1 MGTSPEHR
9 KVVDAPKGMKRI
21 LMIAYHYPPLRGS
34 SGIQR
39 TLAFSRDLREF
50 GWQPII
56 LSAHPRA
63 YPGVG
68 TDQLGDIPSDV
79 PVHRPFALDTS
90 RHLSIRGAYPKAL
103 ALPDRWSS
111 WLLGAVPTGW
121 GIIRRHRPDAI
132 WSTYPITTAHVIGL
146 ALHRI
151 SGLPW
156 VADFRDS
163 MTEAN
168 YPPDATVRRVRQKI
182 ERSTVE
188 RAARSVFTTP
198 GAQRMYAERYPHLSA
213 ERWAMIPNGYDE
225 RPFRDAEGAGVPSR
239 AEGSPT
245 VLVHSGLLY
254 PHERDPRPFF
264 DAVGTLR
271 RSGVISPQTL
281 RIVLR
286 ASGSEDQYRPMLRER
301 RIDDIVR
308 LEPPIGYRAALAE
321 LLAADG
327 LLLFQAANCNHQI
340 PAKLYEY
347 LRAGRPIFGMTD
359 SRGDT
364 ARALLDAGVESIV
377 PLDSEAEITAGL
389 ARFLD
394 SVKRGATTVPGS
406 DVVERYSR
414 RARARE
420 LAALLD
426 SVTGG

>member
-1 MGTSPEHR
+1 MGTFPNR
-9 KVVDAPKGMKRI
+9 PKVGPSPKGMKRI

-63 YPGVG
+63 YPASG
-68 TDQLGDIPSDV
+68 TDQLGDIPPDV
-79 PVHRPFALDTS
+79 PVYRSFALDTS

-132 WSTYPITTAHVIGL
+132 WSTYPITTAHLIGL
-146 ALHRI
+146 SLHHI

-163 MTEAN
+163 MTEPN
-168 YPPDATVRRVRQKI
+168 FPPDATVRRVRQRI

-188 RAARSVFTTP
+188 RASRSVFTTP
-198 GAQRMYAERYPHLSA
+198 GARRMYAERYPHLSA
-213 ERWAMIPNGYDE
+213 ERWAVIPNGYDE
-225 RPFRDAEGAGVPSR
+225 GPFRDAEGVRVPAR
-239 AEGSPT
+239 AEGAA

-254 PHERDPRPFF
+254 PDERDPRPFF

-271 RSGVISPQTL
+271 RSGVISPQTV

-286 ASGSEDQYRPMLRER
+286 ASGSDDHYRPMLRER
-301 RIDDIVR
+301 KIDDIVR

-347 LRAGRPIFGMTD
+347 LRAGRPIFAMTD
-359 SRGDT
+359 SHGDT
-364 ARALLDAGVESIV
+364 ARVLLDSGVESVV
-377 PLDSEAEITAGL
+377 PLDSEEEIASGL

-394 SVKRGATTVPGS
+394 AIRRGAATVPGL